1 MICQVAASASEWS
14 SVHSLTLAA
23 TEKSSVQRTFVSLF
37 FLLSLSAFA
46 AFATT
51 AQPNILWVSR
61 EDRGPQL
68 NYSGDTYATTPNI
81 DRLASRAQ
89 R

>member
-1 MICQVAASASEWS
+1 LVAFS
-14 SVHSLTLAA
+14 
-23 TEKSSVQRTFVSLF
+23 
-37 FLLSLSAFA
+37 FLLSLSTFA
-46 AFATT
+46 AFATA

-61 EDRGPQL
+61 EDHGPQL
-68 NYSGDTYATTPNI
+68 SCSGDTYATTPNI